1 LQSDPRTPFP
11 AQVDAA
17 LDQMGIVPVAE
28 WNVEK
33 IGGNKYSSHTLK
45 LEDGS
50 EMSCTTTLIK
60 AEVRATNQ
68 LLHRDSTR
76 VTSTANTGEKALYFN
91 IIYPLGAARQFTKF
105 DGDVQPHTSAD
116 AADQSTFL
124 VFDGLQPHYG
134 NGHHGGSQDPEFRI
148 FIGMCWKGDEA
159 NIEECVDFVDKRP
172 VKKDDQ
178 WRFDK

>member
-1 LQSDPRTPFP
+1 MLSDPRTPFP

-60 AEVRATNQ
+60 AEVRATDQ

-76 VTSTANTGEKALYFN
+76 VTSTANLGEKALYFN
-91 IIYPLGAARQFTKF
+91 IIYPLGATRRAGLRVNATSHAFHSRLT
-105 DGDVQPHTSAD
+105 DVCCAVHDFAVGTQRGER
-116 AADQSTFL
+116 L
-124 VFDGLQPHYG
+124 
-134 NGHHGGSQDPEFRI
+134 PEI
-148 FIGMCWKGDEA
+148 PSSIGE
-159 NIEECVDFVDKRP
+159 
-172 VKKDDQ
+172 
-178 WRFDK
+178 